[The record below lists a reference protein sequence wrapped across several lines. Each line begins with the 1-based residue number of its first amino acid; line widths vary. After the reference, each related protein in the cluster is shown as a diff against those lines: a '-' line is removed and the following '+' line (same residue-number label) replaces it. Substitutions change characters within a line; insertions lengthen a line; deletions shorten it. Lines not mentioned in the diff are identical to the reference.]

1 MDSIYI
7 ELQKL
12 GFSQYE
18 CKAYIGLLK
27 NSPVTGYEVSKRTGV
42 PRSMIYE
49 VLGKLLDK
57 GAIYVVPSEP
67 VKYSPIPAKDLIQ
80 RLRKSFEETFD
91 ILEQQLPSIE
101 SERETDVIWN
111 IRSHEQSV
119 RRKMSYGCP
128 CGKNKFRK
136 LKRQLMNG

>member
-1 MDSIYI
+1 MEAIFT

-12 GFSQYE
+12 GFSPYE
-18 CKAYIGLLK
+18 CKAYVGLLK

-67 VKYSPIPAKDLIQ
+67 VKYSPIPAKI
-80 RLRKSFEETFD
+80 
-91 ILEQQLPSIE
+91 
-101 SERETDVIWN
+101 
-111 IRSHEQSV
+111 
-119 RRKMSYGCP
+119 
-128 CGKNKFRK
+128 
-136 LKRQLMNG
+136 